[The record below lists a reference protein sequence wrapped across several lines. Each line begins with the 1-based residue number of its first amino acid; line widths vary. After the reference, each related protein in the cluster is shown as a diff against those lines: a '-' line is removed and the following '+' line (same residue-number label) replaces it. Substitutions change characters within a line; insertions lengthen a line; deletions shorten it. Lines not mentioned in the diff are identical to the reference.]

1 MVTFGMMIMSPV
13 LAQTQVDGEAALLP
27 VDAGTCGRGSTTCLP
42 KVYDMGRM
50 TLNIVRGR
58 PVRGSGCRSGVRRF
72 SPVVVLGLSLYDLF
86 QEGLLMRSALVV
98 FAVLVSLS
106 GCGLRKPTSI
116 QIDPALARLVPSD
129 TVALAGVKVD
139 AVRSTPLYRKFIEGK
154 LSLPEMSNDV
164 SEVLVASNGKDVL
177 VFAKT
182 KSGVV
187 QLDEHGR
194 KSEPRRQSGGV
205 PPALREKMR
214 AIPPEVQI
222 WAAGIGAGALPSAVP
237 QAGQPRELAELV
249 QRTGELDRFRR
260 SPLGPEDGRQRGLPD
275 GTGRP
280 PDPRRAARPG
290 RAGPPQHAR
299 QRSGT
304 AAALRRHPA
313 SRWSGTMCAFPRKSP
328 PTYWRSRC
336 RGCGSPDSARILWAC
351 PEPCSKDAVAP

>member
-1 MVTFGMMIMSPV
+1 
-13 LAQTQVDGEAALLP
+13 
-27 VDAGTCGRGSTTCLP
+27 
-42 KVYDMGRM
+42 
-50 TLNIVRGR
+50 
-58 PVRGSGCRSGVRRF
+58 
-72 SPVVVLGLSLYDLF
+72 
-86 QEGLLMRSALVV
+86 MRSALVV

-237 QAGQPRELAELV
+237 QRGNLANLQNLFNGLESWIGFADLRSGLKMDASAV
-249 QRTGELDRFRR
+249 YRTEQDA
-260 SPLGPEDGRQRGLPD
+260 RQIHDALRGLVGLGRLSTPD
-275 GTGRP
+275 NAPELLRLYDGIHISMERNNVRVSAEIP
-280 PDPRRAARPG
+280 ADVLEKSL
-290 RAGPPQHAR
+290 
-299 QRSGT
+299 QR
-304 AAALRRHPA
+304 LR
-313 SRWSGTMCAFPRKSP
+313 
-328 PTYWRSRC
+328 
-336 RGCGSPDSARILWAC
+336 
-351 PEPCSKDAVAP
+351 